1 MVKRYN
7 PSKRPHQ
14 PERLKRYAE
23 LAGIETAR
31 KQDKKPIDNKMDPNL
46 LETTTLSD
54 AAQTYIPGIKSTDL
68 MTFTTNFTK
77 TDFQA
82 CKADEGK
89 NLFYSLEF
97 SDGAKFTWQ
106 GQHTMGVP
114 GKGVDEVIEAT
125 INIVPSTSVEF
136 SAA

>member
-1 MVKRYN
+1 MAISSYN
-7 PSKRPHQ
+7 CV
-14 PERLKRYAE
+14 LKWGESAE
-23 LAGIETAR
+23 TLT
-31 KQDKKPIDNKMDPNL
+31 KKVDIKDFPDLIGDPNL

-54 AAQTYIPGIKSTDL
+54 AAQTYIPGIKSMDL

-89 NLFYSLEF
+89 TLFYSLEF

-114 GKGVDEVIEAT
+114 GKGVDEVLEAT
-125 INIVPSTSVEF
+125 INIVPSTTVEF
-136 SAA
+136 SAV

>member
-1 MVKRYN
+1 
-7 PSKRPHQ
+7 
-14 PERLKRYAE
+14 
-23 LAGIETAR
+23 
-31 KQDKKPIDNKMDPNL
+31 MDPNL

-54 AAQTYIPGIKSTDL
+54 AAQTYIPGIKSMDL

-89 NLFYSLEF
+89 TLFYSLEF

-125 INIVPSTSVEF
+125 INIAPSTAVEF
-136 SAA
+136 SAV

>member
-1 MVKRYN
+1 MAISSYN
-7 PSKRPHQ
+7 CV
-14 PERLKRYAE
+14 LKWGESSEA
-23 LAGIETAR
+23 LT
-31 KQDKKPIDNKMDPNL
+31 KKVDIKDFPDLIGNPNL

-54 AAQTYIPGIKSTDL
+54 GAQTYIPGIKSMDL
-68 MTFTTNFTK
+68 MTFTINFTK

-89 NLFYSLEF
+89 KLYYSLEF

-114 GKGVDEVIEAT
+114 GKGVDEVLEAS
-125 INIVPSTSVEF
+125 INIAPSTPVEF

>member
-1 MVKRYN
+1 MAISSYN
-7 PSKRPHQ
+7 CV
-14 PERLKRYAE
+14 LKWGENAE
-23 LAGIETAR
+23 TLT
-31 KQDKKPIDNKMDPNL
+31 KKVDIKDFPDLIGDPNL

-54 AAQTYIPGIKSTDL
+54 AAQTYIPGIKSMDL

-89 NLFYSLEF
+89 TLFYSLEF

-136 SAA
+136 SAV

>member
-1 MVKRYN
+1 
-7 PSKRPHQ
+7 
-14 PERLKRYAE
+14 
-23 LAGIETAR
+23 
-31 KQDKKPIDNKMDPNL
+31 MDPNL

-54 AAQTYIPGIKSTDL
+54 AAQTYIPGIKSMDL

-89 NLFYSLEF
+89 TLHYSLEF

-125 INIVPSTSVEF
+125 INIVPSTPVEF

>member
-1 MVKRYN
+1 MAISSYN
-7 PSKRPHQ
+7 CV
-14 PERLKRYAE
+14 LKWGE
-23 LAGIETAR
+23 SSSLLE
-31 KQDKKPIDNKMDPNL
+31 KKVDIKDFPDLIGDPNL

-54 AAQTYIPGIKSTDL
+54 AAQTYIPGIKSMDL

-77 TDFQA
+77 TDFQT

-89 NLFYSLEF
+89 TLFYSLEF

>member
-1 MVKRYN
+1 MAISSYN
-7 PSKRPHQ
+7 CV
-14 PERLKRYAE
+14 LKWGE
-23 LAGIETAR
+23 SSSSLA
-31 KQDKKPIDNKMDPNL
+31 KKVDIKDFPDLIGDPNL

-54 AAQTYIPGIKSTDL
+54 AAQTYIPGIKSMDL

-77 TDFQA
+77 TDFQT

-89 NLFYSLEF
+89 TLFYSLEF

-114 GKGVDEVIEAT
+114 GKGVDEVVEAT
-125 INIVPSTSVEF
+125 INIVPSTTVEF

>member
-1 MVKRYN
+1 MAISSYN
-7 PSKRPHQ
+7 CV
-14 PERLKRYAE
+14 LKWGESSSA
-23 LAGIETAR
+23 LT
-31 KQDKKPIDNKMDPNL
+31 KKVDIKDFPDLIGDPNL

-54 AAQTYIPGIKSTDL
+54 AAQTYIPGIKSMDL

-89 NLFYSLEF
+89 TLFYSLEF

-125 INIVPSTSVEF
+125 INIVPSTTVEF

>member
-1 MVKRYN
+1 MAISSYN
-7 PSKRPHQ
+7 CV
-14 PERLKRYAE
+14 LKWGE
-23 LAGIETAR
+23 SSSSLE
-31 KQDKKPIDNKMDPNL
+31 KKVDIKDFPDLIGDPNL

-54 AAQTYIPGIKSTDL
+54 AAQTYIPGIKSMDL
-68 MTFTTNFTK
+68 MTFTVNFTK
-77 TDFQA
+77 TDFQT

-125 INIVPSTSVEF
+125 INIAPSTAVEF

>member
-1 MVKRYN
+1 MAISSYN
-7 PSKRPHQ
+7 RV
-14 PERLKRYAE
+14 LKWGESAE
-23 LAGIETAR
+23 ALT
-31 KQDKKPIDNKMDPNL
+31 KKVDIKDFPDLIGDPNL
-46 LETTTLSD
+46 LATTTLSD
-54 AAQTYIPGIKSTDL
+54 AAQTYIPGIKSMDL
-68 MTFTTNFTK
+68 MTFTINFTK

-89 NLFYSLEF
+89 TLFYSLEF

>member
-1 MVKRYN
+1 MAISSYN
-7 PSKRPHQ
+7 CV
-14 PERLKRYAE
+14 LKWGESAE
-23 LAGIETAR
+23 TLT
-31 KQDKKPIDNKMDPNL
+31 KKVDIKDFPDLIGDPNL

-54 AAQTYIPGIKSTDL
+54 AAQTYIPGIKSMDL

-89 NLFYSLEF
+89 TLFYSLEF

>member
-1 MVKRYN
+1 MAISSYN
-7 PSKRPHQ
+7 CV
-14 PERLKRYAE
+14 LKWGESAE
-23 LAGIETAR
+23 TLT
-31 KQDKKPIDNKMDPNL
+31 KKVDIKDFPDLIGDPNL

-54 AAQTYIPGIKSTDL
+54 AAQTYIPGIKSMDL
-68 MTFTTNFTK
+68 MTFTINFTK
-77 TDFQA
+77 TDFQT

-89 NLFYSLEF
+89 TLFYSLEF

-114 GKGVDEVIEAT
+114 GKGVDEVLEAT
-125 INIVPSTSVEF
+125 INIAPSTAVEF

>member
-1 MVKRYN
+1 MAISSYN
-7 PSKRPHQ
+7 CV
-14 PERLKRYAE
+14 LKWGESAE
-23 LAGIETAR
+23 TLT
-31 KQDKKPIDNKMDPNL
+31 KKVDIKDFPDLIGDPNL

-54 AAQTYIPGIKSTDL
+54 AAQTYIPGIKSMDL

-89 NLFYSLEF
+89 TLFYSLEF

-136 SAA
+136 SAV

>member
-1 MVKRYN
+1 MAISSYN
-7 PSKRPHQ
+7 CV
-14 PERLKRYAE
+14 LKWGESTEA
-23 LAGIETAR
+23 LT
-31 KQDKKPIDNKMDPNL
+31 KKVDIKDFPDLIGDPNL

-54 AAQTYIPGIKSTDL
+54 AAQTYIPGIKSMDL
-68 MTFTTNFTK
+68 MTFTINFTK

-89 NLFYSLEF
+89 TLFYSLEF

-114 GKGVDEVIEAT
+114 GKGVDEVLEAT
-125 INIVPSTSVEF
+125 INIAPSTAVEF

>member
-1 MVKRYN
+1 MAISSYN
-7 PSKRPHQ
+7 CV
-14 PERLKRYAE
+14 LKWGESSEA
-23 LAGIETAR
+23 LA
-31 KQDKKPIDNKMDPNL
+31 KKVDIKDFPDLIGDPNL

-54 AAQTYIPGIKSTDL
+54 AAQTYIPGIKSMDL

-89 NLFYSLEF
+89 TLFYSLEF

>member
-1 MVKRYN
+1 MAISSYN
-7 PSKRPHQ
+7 CV
-14 PERLKRYAE
+14 LKWGESEGA
-23 LAGIETAR
+23 LT
-31 KQDKKPIDNKMDPNL
+31 KKVDIKDFPDLIGDPNL

-54 AAQTYIPGIKSTDL
+54 AAQTYIPGIKSMDL

-89 NLFYSLEF
+89 TLFYSLEF

>member
-1 MVKRYN
+1 MAISSYN
-7 PSKRPHQ
+7 CV
-14 PERLKRYAE
+14 LKWGESSEAV
-23 LAGIETAR
+23 A
-31 KQDKKPIDNKMDPNL
+31 KKVDIKDFPDLIGDPNL

-54 AAQTYIPGIKSTDL
+54 AAQTYIPGIKSMDL

-89 NLFYSLEF
+89 TLFYSLEF

-114 GKGVDEVIEAT
+114 GKGVDAVIEAT

>member
-1 MVKRYN
+1 MAISSYN
-7 PSKRPHQ
+7 CV
-14 PERLKRYAE
+14 LKWGENAE
-23 LAGIETAR
+23 TLT
-31 KQDKKPIDNKMDPNL
+31 KKVDIKDFPDLIGDPNL

-54 AAQTYIPGIKSTDL
+54 AAQTYIPGIKSMDL

-89 NLFYSLEF
+89 TLFYSLEF

>member
-1 MVKRYN
+1 MAISSYN
-7 PSKRPHQ
+7 CV
-14 PERLKRYAE
+14 LKWGESSEAV
-23 LAGIETAR
+23 A
-31 KQDKKPIDNKMDPNL
+31 KKVDIKDFPDLIGDPNL

-54 AAQTYIPGIKSTDL
+54 AAQTYIPGIKSMDL

-89 NLFYSLEF
+89 TLFYSLEF

-125 INIVPSTSVEF
+125 INIVPSTSVTF

>member
-1 MVKRYN
+1 MAISSYN
-7 PSKRPHQ
+7 CV
-14 PERLKRYAE
+14 LKWGESAE
-23 LAGIETAR
+23 TLA
-31 KQDKKPIDNKMDPNL
+31 KKVDIKDFPDLIGDPNL

-54 AAQTYIPGIKSTDL
+54 AAQTYIPGIKSMDL
-68 MTFTTNFTK
+68 MTFTINFTK
-77 TDFQA
+77 ADFQA

-89 NLFYSLEF
+89 TLFYSLEF

-114 GKGVDEVIEAT
+114 GKGVDEVLEAT
-125 INIVPSTSVEF
+125 INIAPSTAVEF